1 MPQVAALMLGMLWVY
16 AMQVVVLAAE
26 IRPLCQHLSERLKL
40 CESLCGIHPRLGT
53 ISVHMM
59 GYDEVL
65 LRWGY
70 MSAWT
75 CTDSEHLHGGELL
88 ASLMGKPK
96 WSILQNGLKGKKG
109 SNPEPDFRV
118 LCHSSSSHDESR
130 HRTAYRQSTT
140 VISAVAACCLSILT
154 SPSVCLSPDLSSFPP
169 AEIRT
174 RGKRQPY
181 CIW

>member
-26 IRPLCQHLSERLKL
+26 IRPLCQHLSERLTL
-40 CESLCGIHPRLGT
+40 CEPLCGINPRLGT
-53 ISVHMM
+53 TSVHMM

-75 CTDSEHLHGGELL
+75 CTDSEHLHGELP

-96 WSILQNGLKGKKG
+96 WSILQNGLKGKKVAIPSLISVCCATPLMTSPG
-109 SNPEPDFRV
+109 TVQYTGRV
-118 LCHSSSSHDESR
+118 PLS
-130 HRTAYRQSTT
+130 YPLWLL
-140 VISAVAACCLSILT
+140 AAC
-154 SPSVCLSPDLSSFPP
+154 
-169 AEIRT
+169 
-174 RGKRQPY
+174 QY
-181 CIW
+181 